1 MKKSGP
7 ATTQFTPSLK
17 DPIRFVKGVGEKL
30 ALVLG
35 RKGLTT
41 IEDLLFYL
49 PRTYEDRRRIFD
61 ISDAKVGLQ
70 GSFLGKIK
78 AAHPVFFSHSRR
90 RAFEIF
96 LESQDGQHRLK
107 LTWFNTPFVAKKL
120 TAGTLVMARG
130 TVQQFR
136 ADLQIV
142 HPELEILGKE
152 LDAEVCAEGI
162 VPVYSETEGLY
173 QKTIRRIMR
182 TAVTRFAPFIP
193 ETLPKEIL
201 TKYSFPSRSISL
213 QFIHQPPKDAD
224 LHELI
229 EGRSPAHQRLIFEEF
244 LKLSVG
250 LAVRRKD
257 FVEQQAHSFAKPEKL
272 WNQFRENLPFRF
284 TNAQRRV
291 LHEILDDMMAPK
303 VMHRLIQGDVG
314 SGKTAV
320 AAASAL
326 VALEAQKQVA
336 LMAPTELLVE
346 QHFRNAQN
354 WFRGMNL
361 TLGMLTGSMSTKERR
376 EILEKLK
383 SGEIHMIFGTHALFE
398 KEVGFRE
405 LGLVIV
411 DEQHRFGVRQRA
423 ALVQKGAHPDL
434 LVMTATPIPRTLALT
449 IYGDLDLSLIDEMPP
464 GRKPIQTRVFT
475 DRERPML
482 EMQVQEQ
489 LEQGRQAYV
498 VFPLIEESE
507 KLELKSLTEML
518 PSLQKAYSKFNVQH
532 LHGKMKSE
540 EKLKVLN
547 EFREGKIQVL
557 VSTTVVEVGVDVPN
571 ATMMIVEN
579 AERFG
584 LSQLHQLR
592 GRVGRGS
599 HQSFCFLVASHMG
612 SPEIVQRLR
621 TMEKTQDGF
630 KLAEV
635 DLEMRGPGE
644 IMGTRQSGDP
654 VFELARLPRDF
665 DLLQQAR
672 KEAFDIVEK
681 DSSLVSYPHLREF
694 IQVKSDSSLLN

>member
-1 MKKSGP
+1 MKKSRPESGSFQ
-7 ATTQFTPSLK
+7 TSLK
-17 DPIRFVKGVGEKL
+17 DPLKFVKGVGEKL

-35 RKGLTT
+35 RKGLLT

-49 PRTYEDRRRIFD
+49 PRTYEDRRRIYE
-61 ISDAKVGLQ
+61 ISEARAGLE
-70 GSFLGKIK
+70 GSFIGQIK
-78 AAHPVFFSHSRR
+78 AAHPVFFSRSRR

-96 LESQDGQHRLK
+96 LEAASGGHRLK
-107 LTWFNTPFVAKKL
+107 LTWFNTPYVAKKL
-120 TAGTLVMARG
+120 NPGTWVMVRG

-142 HPELEILGKE
+142 HPEMEILGKD
-152 LDAEVCAEGI
+152 LDAEVTAEGI
-162 VPVYSETEGLY
+162 MPVYSETEGLY

-182 TAVTRFAPFIP
+182 NAVGRFAPFVS
-193 ETLPKEIL
+193 ETLPEELLK
-201 TKYSFPSRSISL
+201 KYSFPSRSLAL
-213 QFIHQPPKDAD
+213 QFIHQPPRDAD

-250 LAVRRKD
+250 LAVRRKN
-257 FVEQQAHSFAKPEKL
+257 FVEQQAYSFSKPEKL
-272 WNQFRENLPFRF
+272 WALFKENLPFRF

-291 LHEILDDMMAPK
+291 LQEILEDMMAPK

-320 AAASAL
+320 AAAAAL
-326 VALEAQKQVA
+326 VALEAGKQVA
-336 LMAPTELLVE
+336 MMAPTELLVE
-346 QHFRNAQN
+346 QHSRNAQT
-354 WFRGMNL
+354 WFRGMNIN
-361 TLGMLTGSMSTKERR
+361 MAILTGSMGAKDRR
-376 EILEKLK
+376 ETLEKLK
-383 SGEIHMIFGTHALFE
+383 SGEISMVFGTHALFE
-398 KEVGFRE
+398 KEVAFKE

-449 IYGDLDLSLIDEMPP
+449 IYGDLDLSLIDELPP

-482 EMQVQEQ
+482 EMKVLEQ

-518 PSLQKAYSKFNVQH
+518 PSIQKAYSKFNVQF

-540 EKLKVLN
+540 EKLQVLKD
-547 EFREGKIQVL
+547 FREGRIHVL

-599 HQSFCFLVASHMG
+599 HESFCFLVASHLG

-654 VFELARLPRDF
+654 IFELARLPRDF

-672 KEAFDIVEK
+672 SEAFKMVET
-681 DSSLVSYPHLREF
+681 DPDLLGYPYLRTF
-694 IQVKSDSSLLN
+694 IKQQSDSSLLN